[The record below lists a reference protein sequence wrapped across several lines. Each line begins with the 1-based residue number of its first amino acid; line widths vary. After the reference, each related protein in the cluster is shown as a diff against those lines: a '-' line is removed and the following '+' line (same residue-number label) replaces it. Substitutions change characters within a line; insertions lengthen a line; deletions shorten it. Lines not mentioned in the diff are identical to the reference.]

1 MCGFFA
7 SNDPFV
13 SQDHLSLINDRLSF
27 RGPDFQSELVSFKG
41 WHLYHSRLS
50 IIATEEKFS
59 QPYFTEEGGI
69 LVFNG
74 EILNYQELAKKYGL
88 GVMRSDTQVLGALL
102 SYKNF
107 DLNDLEGF
115 FSFVFIDHNGDLKYC
130 ARDRLGVKPLNYFN
144 RKGYI
149 SISSESSVL
158 SDLYEIPYSDKALE
172 EYRVFRSPMFQGS
185 YFEGVESVEPGNCLV
200 SGEFFNSL
208 SFIPRQYP
216 ESSDLLNKMK
226 ITMENA
232 VSSRLIADVPVGL
245 LYSGGIDSNLI
256 KISTNRAF
264 ECFTGGFEGDYD
276 MDYAKNSLGDKSNNI
291 IVSEKEFLK
300 RLKEMVTL
308 RKEPLSVPNEV
319 ILSFLAESWANK
331 GGKVLLSGEAAD
343 ELFAGYDRI
352 YYWAL
357 NIKEFNIS
365 EFLSLY
371 AYLPLEDISQEILDS
386 VIDFF
391 SRLESLSPFE
401 KVRQFFIK
409 KHLPVL
415 FRRLDFS
422 LMFSGIEGREP
433 FAATEV
439 LKLAL
444 NFDPNDLFHGTLGKY
459 PLRNLAKESLGEDF
473 AFMPK
478 VGFPIDLGKII
489 HGEESKSRSDNYILW
504 CDENMRL
511 IK

>member
-13 SQDHLSLINDRLSF
+13 NQDHLSLINDRLSF

-41 WHLYHSRLS
+41 WSLYHSRLS

-59 QPYFTEEGGI
+59 QPYFTKEGGV

-88 GVMRSDTQVLGALL
+88 GLMKSDTQVLGTLL
-102 SYKNF
+102 GCRDF

-115 FSFVFIDHNGDLKYC
+115 FSFVFIDQSGDLQYC
-130 ARDRLGVKPLNYFN
+130 VRDRLGVKPLNYIK

-158 SDLYEIPYSDKALE
+158 SDLYKLPYCDKALD
-172 EYRVFRSPMFQGS
+172 EYRVFRSPIFQGS

-200 SGEFFNSL
+200 KGEFFNSL
-208 SFIPRQYP
+208 SFIPEKYSD
-216 ESSDLLNKMK
+216 SSELLNKIKM
-226 ITMENA
+226 TMENA
-232 VSSRLIADVPVGL
+232 VSSRLISDVPVGL

-256 KISTNRAF
+256 KISTKREF

-276 MDYAKNSLGDKSNNI
+276 MDYAKNSLGNKSNNI
-291 IVSEKEFLK
+291 IVSEEEFLK
-300 RLKEMVTL
+300 RLKEMVKL

-352 YYWAL
+352 YHWAL
-357 NIKEFNIS
+357 NTKDFNIS

-371 AYLPLEDISQEILDS
+371 AYLPLEEISEEIMNS

-391 SRLESLSPFE
+391 SGLDSLSSFE

-444 NFDPNDLFHGTLGKY
+444 NFDPKDLFHDTLGKY
-459 PLRNLAKESLGEDF
+459 PLRNLARESLGEDF

-478 VGFPIDLGKII
+478 VGFPIDIGKII
-489 HGEESKSRSDNYILW
+489 NGKESKSRLDNYILW
-504 CDENMRL
+504 CNENMRL
-511 IK
+511 IR

>member
-13 SQDHLSLINDRLSF
+13 NQDHLSLINDRLSF
-27 RGPDFQSELVSFKG
+27 RGPDFQSQLVSFKG
-41 WHLYHSRLS
+41 WFLYHSRLS
-50 IIATEEKFS
+50 IIATEDEFS
-59 QPYFTEEGGI
+59 QPYFTQEGGA

-88 GVMRSDTQVLGALL
+88 GPMKSDTQVLGTLL
-102 SYKNF
+102 SYEKF
-107 DLNDLEGF
+107 DLNELEGF
-115 FSFVFIDHNGDLKYC
+115 FSFVFIDQNGDLKYC
-130 ARDRLGVKPLNYFN
+130 ARDRLGVKPLNYIK
-144 RKGYI
+144 REGYI

-158 SDLYEIPYSDKALE
+158 SDLFEIPYSDKALE

-185 YFEGVESVEPGNCLV
+185 YFEGVESVEPGNCLIK
-200 SGEFFNSL
+200 GEYFNSL
-208 SFIPRQYP
+208 SLIPSKYLT
-216 ESSDLLNKMK
+216 SSDLLNKIKM
-226 ITMENA
+226 TMENA

-245 LYSGGIDSNLI
+245 LFSGGIDSNLI
-256 KISTNRAF
+256 KISTKREFA
-264 ECFTGGFEGDYD
+264 CFTGGFIGDYD
-276 MDYAKNSLGDKSNNI
+276 MDYAKNSLGEESNNI
-291 IVSEKEFLK
+291 IVSDDDFLN
-300 RLKEMVTL
+300 RLQEMVKL

-319 ILSFLAESWANK
+319 ILSFLAESWALK

-357 NIKEFNIS
+357 HTKEFNVQD
-365 EFLSLY
+365 FLSLY
-371 AYLPLEDISQEILDS
+371 AYLPFKDISEEIIEL

-391 SRLESLSPFE
+391 SELGTLSPFE

-439 LKLAL
+439 VKLAL
-444 NFDPNDLFHGTLGKY
+444 NLDPKDLFHGTLGKY

-478 VGFPIDLGKII
+478 VGFPIDMKKII
-489 HGEESKSRSDNYILW
+489 YGKESKSRLDNYLLW

-511 IK
+511 IR